1 MRAGRTA
8 ALSLQDNT
16 RLLRAY
22 YLATPVFGVVDAV
35 VGVNIR
41 IAALP
46 DPALRTAY
54 YVFAFGC
61 GLLCRWRPRLTPAVG
76 MAESSLN
83 VLLLVLSI
91 MLPIWQLTETVFT
104 DAPWV
109 TPFSTVPIANFILS
123 GSVLV
128 ASFHL
133 HQATLSGRRRS
144 G

>member
-1 MRAGRTA
+1 MGP
-8 ALSLQDNT
+8 LQDNT
-16 RLLRAY
+16 RLLRIY
-22 YLATPVFGVVDAV
+22 YLATPAFGVLDAV

-46 DPALRTAY
+46 DPALRMAY
-54 YVFAFGC
+54 YAFAFGC

-76 MAESSLN
+76 VTESSLN

-104 DAPWV
+104 DAPLV
-109 TPFSTVPIANFILS
+109 TPFSTVSIGNFILS

-133 HQATLSGRRRS
+133 HQATLSRRRS

>member
-1 MRAGRTA
+1 MGSTSPQAGQ
-8 ALSLQDNT
+8 SLQDNT

-91 MLPIWQLTETVFT
+91 MLPIWELTETVLT
-104 DAPWV
+104 DAPFV
-109 TPFSTVPIANFILS
+109 VPAVPLGNFILS

-133 HQATLSGRRRS
+133 HHAALSGGRRS